1 MSGYSNWPHN
11 WTVPAVPLAADGA
24 QEFTKTAIQTDGSP
38 RRGGYA
44 NRRAWRAALSHWRR
58 EHG

>member
-11 WTVPAVPLAADGA
+11 WPVPYAMPSAAGA
-24 QEFTKTAIQTDGSP
+24 EEFTKTAIQTDDSP
-38 RRGGYA
+38 RRGVYA
-44 NRRAWRAALSHWRR
+44 NRRAWRAALSQWRR